1 MMRKLTLLIT
11 ASVLSG
17 CSFFAQ
23 DEPLPLYTLKS
34 AVVEPYGIVVD
45 PIGIDLPVSEASLD
59 TQRIALTPSLYER
72 DYLADGQWPDR
83 LPKVVQEVLL
93 ESLSARW
100 GSASVSRMG
109 SAIQVKY
116 MLQTEI
122 QDFSVYNLNTGQ
134 PEVHL
139 KVAFKIVNLRSR
151 SVVGG
156 EIFSTTE
163 PACSNTMGGI
173 VAALNK
179 GLHCLLSEAMPWME
193 TNLLKESALNT
204 RDNEL
209 GRKSR

>member
-1 MMRKLTLLIT
+1 MLT
-11 ASVLSG
+11 AGFLSG
-17 CSFFAQ
+17 CSFFDQ
-23 DEPLPLYTLKS
+23 EVPLPLYTLKS
-34 AVVEPYGIVVD
+34 TAIEQHGVIFE
-45 PIGIDLPVSEASLD
+45 PIGIELPVSEASLD
-59 TQRIALTPSLYER
+59 TERIALTPSLYER

-100 GSASVSRMG
+100 GGASVSRMG

-122 QDFSVYNLNTGQ
+122 QDFSVYNLNIGQ

-139 KVAFKIVNLRSR
+139 KVAFKIINLRTR
-151 SVVGG
+151 SVVDG
-156 EIFSTTE
+156 EIFTTTE

-179 GLHCLLSEAMPWME
+179 GFHCLLGEAMPWME
-193 TNLLKESALNT
+193 THLSKESALNS

-209 GRKSR
+209 GRQSG